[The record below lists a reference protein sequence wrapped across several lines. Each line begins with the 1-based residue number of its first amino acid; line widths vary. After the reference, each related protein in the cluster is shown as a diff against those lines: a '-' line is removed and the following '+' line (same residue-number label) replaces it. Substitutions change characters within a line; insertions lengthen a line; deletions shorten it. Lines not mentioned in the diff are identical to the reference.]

1 MEAILESHRRL
12 LEEAG
17 YPVRVVSGRGAGE
30 VVPELDSRHPEV
42 EAITRCLAAGEVITD
57 RFEALRTVIEGRLD
71 EVLAGVDLVIAH
83 NVPTMHFN
91 LPFTA
96 ALAGRRVLSWTHD
109 LAWMNPRY
117 AEFRR
122 DGFPYELLHQPQR
135 GTRYVAISERVRGQL
150 QVVYSVSAEVVHNG
164 VDRLALLRVR
174 DSTRRLLADAGLLD
188 ADPLVFVPVRV
199 TRRKRL
205 ELAIEAAALLA
216 DRLPGLKVVVS
227 GPLGPHSADN
237 RRYWAELE
245 ELRARL
251 GVEARVIFLHD
262 HGEPHPVD
270 EEMVGELYQL
280 AGAVL
285 LTSESEGFGLP
296 VLEAGLLR
304 VPVVCTDLDVFREVA
319 GELAWTFPVEA
330 GAIAVAD
337 SLEAALEL
345 PTARL
350 QRRVGEGFDWR
361 HILPRVEREIEL
373 ALN

>member
-1 MEAILESHRRL
+1 MESHRRL
-12 LEEAG
+12 LAGAG

-42 EAITRCLAAGEVITD
+42 EAITRCLAAGEVPAD
-57 RFEALRTVIEGRLD
+57 RFEALRVAIGRRLD

-91 LPFTA
+91 LPLTA

-109 LAWMNPRY
+109 LAWSNPRY

-122 DGFPYELLHQPQR
+122 DGFPYELLHESQP

-150 QVVYSVSAEVVHNG
+150 EDVYSVSAEVVHNG
-164 VDRLALLRVR
+164 IDRLSLLRVR
-174 DSTRRLLADAGLLD
+174 DSTQSLLAGAGLLD

-216 DRLPGLKVVVS
+216 ERLPDLKVVVS

-245 ELRARL
+245 GLRTRL
-251 GVEARVIFLHD
+251 GVEARVVFLHQ
-262 HGEPHPVD
+262 HGDPHPVD

-337 SLEAALEL
+337 ALQAALDV

-350 QRRVGEGFDWR
+350 QRRVGEDFDWR